1 MSYGGF
7 RSAWGRYFF
16 RVGTSGHP
24 GGDVSATAWG
34 RYFFRVGTMGVIAK
48 SGDEKHLA
56 RRPWHTLGMPSMP
69 GYPTKLSSPR
79 GSQGIQ
85 PRAVKV
91 RFRVG
96 TRLSCVARPC
106 TAGSVTWE
114 LRTSQQCSTRLRRCV
129 AAGHDRPSNRRRL
142 GLMGLYRER
151 RGQARTRMKEPGGTV
166 FGRCALPSG
175 APRAQGACGE
185 GRRRNGHRVRP

>member
-1 MSYGGF
+1 VVFVPRGDDISSG
-7 RSAWGRYFF
+7 WGRVGI
-16 RVGTSGHP
+16 RVGTCLR
-24 GGDVSATAWG
+24 TAWG
-34 RYFFRVGTMGVIAK
+34 RYFFRVGTMGGDRKERLTK
-48 SGDEKHLA
+48 SIWRGVL
-56 RRPWHTLGMPSMP
+56 WHTLGMPSMP

-151 RGQARTRMKEPGGTV
+151 RGQARTRMTDQASPRRHISAST
-166 FGRCALPSG
+166 CALASSPARFAVGTAGDHSV
-175 APRAQGACGE
+175 A
-185 GRRRNGHRVRP
+185 